1 MRHTHVPTSSILLI
15 LGSVLCFTML
25 DTITKFMTQRYSVPV
40 LVWARYTVQF
50 LAMLV
55 WLGPSMR
62 LRLFHTDRLQLQVV
76 RGGVLLASSLFFV
89 GALRSLPL
97 ANATALNY
105 TTPVL
110 VVLMARLVLGE
121 RMTPARVAFVVA
133 GLAGMLLI
141 VRPGSDVFR
150 GASLLALLAA
160 LCYATYQ
167 IMTRVLYGE
176 SPRVLLFY
184 PAVVGA
190 AVMTALA
197 PGLDWPAHMPWQH
210 AVLIV
215 VGGLLGTL
223 GHFLFILAFQHGACL
238 RADAFHLHA
247 TRLGDLDGLG
257 RVRLFPR
264 RHDDRRDGRHR
275 AERAADHAARA
286 TARNGP
292 GDRARHRAM
301 IPRRS
306 RRIDRNATA
315 MPCRF
320 TIDGEG
326 P

>member
-25 DTITKFMTQRYSVPV
+25 DTITKYMAERYSVPV

-55 WLGPSMR
+55 WLGPGMR
-62 LRLFHTDRLQLQVV
+62 LGLFRTQRLPLQVV

-97 ANATALNY
+97 ATATALNY

-110 VVLMARLVLGE
+110 VVLMANLVLGE
-121 RMTPARVAFVVA
+121 RMTPARIAFVVA

-197 PGLDWPAHMPWQH
+197 PGLDWPAHLPWQH
-210 AVLIV
+210 AALIV

-223 GHFLFILAFQHGACL
+223 GHFLFILAFQHGPASAL
-238 RADAFHLHA
+238 TPFTYMQLVWATLMGWVVYGYFPDGMTIAGMGVIGLSGLLITLHE
-247 TRLGDLDGLG
+247 
-257 RVRLFPR
+257 R
-264 RHDDRRDGRHR
+264 R
-275 AERAADHAARA
+275 
-286 TARNGP
+286 
-292 GDRARHRAM
+292 RAM
-301 IPRRS
+301 ARVP
-306 RRIDRNATA
+306 
-315 MPCRF
+315 
-320 TIDGEG
+320 G
-326 P
+326 PVTVQ

>member
-223 GHFLFILAFQHGACL
+223 GHFLFILAFQHGAASAL
-238 RADAFHLHA
+238 TPFTYMQLVWATLMGWVVYGYFPDGMTIAGMGVIGLSGLLITLHE
-247 TRLGDLDGLG
+247 
-257 RVRLFPR
+257 R
-264 RHDDRRDGRHR
+264 R
-275 AERAADHAARA
+275 
-286 TARNGP
+286 
-292 GDRARHRAM
+292 RAM
-301 IPRRS
+301 ARV
-306 RRIDRNATA
+306 T
-315 MPCRF
+315 
-320 TIDGEG
+320 G
-326 P
+326 PVTVQ